1 MRVHLT
7 GMATAPQQIKFFY
20 RWSSIL
26 FVLAVLSLLI
36 STRYRSLTL
45 DYSIRALVIGAFY
58 SILVLR
64 YGKWESKQNGGP
76 LLALLSIVL
85 LVGGFF
91 WSSNQAFGIAHA
103 GQSLWMLAAQFF
115 PTAFS
120 LFFAALFVHRRWSTG
135 K

>member
-1 MRVHLT
+1 MST
-7 GMATAPQQIKFFY
+7 DTQQIKFFY

-26 FVLAVLSLLI
+26 FVLTVLFLLI

-115 PTAFS
+115 PTVFS
-120 LFFAALFVHRRWSTG
+120 LFFAALFLHRRWSTG

>member
-7 GMATAPQQIKFFY
+7 DMSTDTQQIKFFY
-20 RWSSIL
+20 RWSPIL
-26 FVLAVLSLLI
+26 FV
-36 STRYRSLTL
+36 L

-58 SILVLR
+58 SILVVR
-64 YGKWESKQNGGP
+64 YGKWESKQKGGP

-91 WSSNQAFGIAHA
+91 WSSNQAFGTAHA

-115 PTAFS
+115 PTVFS
-120 LFFAALFVHRRWSTG
+120 LFFAALFVHRRWSNHFPIII
-135 K
+135 